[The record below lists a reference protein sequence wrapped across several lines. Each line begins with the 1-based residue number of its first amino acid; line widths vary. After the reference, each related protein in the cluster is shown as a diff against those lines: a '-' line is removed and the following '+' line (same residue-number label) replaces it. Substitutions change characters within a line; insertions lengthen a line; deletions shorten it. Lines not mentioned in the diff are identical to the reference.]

1 MIVEESL
8 VGVPRPFLA
17 LFLTLHDPYWGI
29 PNWPVLRP
37 APKYTT
43 GLHPKPNRC
52 ATFPFHTEMSKFLE
66 VKGPSNDF
74 DIRRETEKWATIQ
87 RNYCRKISIP
97 DCEQWK
103 LSPFWISHCI
113 PTLTIIYCDSKT
125 RPPFRQVDKANRQPT
140 DVFFWKMKLPLI
152 LSQNKIGSKTT
163 ASVASYIGLTF
174 YNWGHENIN
183 QEWKVAL
190 ACPWKSVKGKIRN
203 QLNIYRESLQP
214 TRH

>member
-125 RPPFRQVDKANRQPT
+125 RSPFRQVDKANRQPT
-140 DVFFWKMKLPLI
+140 DVFFWKMKLPFWYSLRTKLDPKPLLLLPHI
-152 LSQNKIGSKTT
+152 LDWHFTIGDMR
-163 ASVASYIGLTF
+163 ILTK
-174 YNWGHENIN
+174 NERWHLLAPE
-183 QEWKVAL
+183 KV
-190 ACPWKSVKGKIRN
+190 
-203 QLNIYRESLQP
+203 
-214 TRH
+214 

>member
-66 VKGPSNDF
+66 VKGPSEPWLLVDF
-74 DIRRETEKWATIQ
+74 FARILFLGVWMRV
-87 RNYCRKISIP
+87 YVHLSVIP
-97 DCEQWK
+97 
-103 LSPFWISHCI
+103 
-113 PTLTIIYCDSKT
+113 
-125 RPPFRQVDKANRQPT
+125 KA
-140 DVFFWKMKLPLI
+140 LI
-152 LSQNKIGSKTT
+152 LSQKKF
-163 ASVASYIGLTF
+163 TF
-174 YNWGHENIN
+174 KSWMEGNPYEKKCAKCRKWDGGKLNVTFSPFCGKLHSNWNIFLLKRKLG
-183 QEWKVAL
+183 QKQIV
-190 ACPWKSVKGKIRN
+190 P
-203 QLNIYRESLQP
+203 LQP
-214 TRH
+214 ESREERQKKSPSPTHLSCFDFKMH

>member
-1 MIVEESL
+1 MIVKESL

-113 PTLTIIYCDSKT
+113 PTLTVIYCDSKT

-140 DVFFWKMKLPLI
+140 DVFFWKMKLPFWYSLRTKLDPNPLPLLPHI
-152 LSQNKIGSKTT
+152 LGWHFTIGDMR
-163 ASVASYIGLTF
+163 ILTK
-174 YNWGHENIN
+174 NERWHLLAPE
-183 QEWKVAL
+183 KV
-190 ACPWKSVKGKIRN
+190 
-203 QLNIYRESLQP
+203 
-214 TRH
+214 